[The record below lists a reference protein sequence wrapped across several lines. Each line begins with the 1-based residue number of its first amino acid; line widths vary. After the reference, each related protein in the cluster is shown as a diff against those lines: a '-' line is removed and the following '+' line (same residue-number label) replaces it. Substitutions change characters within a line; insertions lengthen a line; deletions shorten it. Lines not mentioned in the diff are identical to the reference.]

1 MPPVSIIV
9 PIYNSEDTIG
19 DCIRSIVDQSFADIE
34 IILVNDGSIDGSQQI
49 CDEYAQK
56 DARIRVFFQ
65 ENKGRSVA
73 RMNGFIHS
81 TGEWITF
88 VDSDDTLPRNAI
100 ELLYG
105 KANDNTDIVFGNGY
119 SLPNE
124 KRTVIPIDDFRH
136 LAIRAEGTIGV
147 PWGSMYRRTL
157 LSEYAFDVPRDIYNG
172 EDYIFWLRIV
182 FNTEKGVNIVYESVY
197 NKGEEHT
204 SNSFKWTSE
213 YCYKLNEYRK
223 NSIPSDQHEQYIP
236 DMLCDRLA
244 NMYSVAVDTPKK
256 EWENSEYFMEI
267 LHDMQSAGMKMPI
280 KKKIFFS
287 LPCRWM
293 RRLFSNMGEIIFN

>member
-1 MPPVSIIV
+1 MTQISVIV
-9 PIYNSEDTIG
+9 PIYNSEDTIKE
-19 DCIRSIVDQSFADIE
+19 CINSIVEQSFTDIE
-34 IILVNDGSIDGSQQI
+34 IILVNDGSTDNSGQI
-49 CDEYAQK
+49 CEEYSLQDK
-56 DARIRVFFQ
+56 RIKVINQ

-73 RMNGFIHS
+73 RLNGFLYS
-81 TGEWITF
+81 KGEWIAF
-88 VDSDDTLPRNAI
+88 VDSDDTLPSNALS
-100 ELLYG
+100 LLYN
-105 KANDNTDIVFGNGY
+105 KASDETDIVFGNGK
-119 SLPNE
+119 SINDDRE
-124 KRTVIPIDDFRH
+124 IIPIDDFRH
-136 LAIRAEGTIGV
+136 LAVRAEGTIGV
-147 PWGSMYRRTL
+147 PWGSLYRRKI
-157 LSEYAFDVPRDIYNG
+157 LSEYTFNVPREIYNG
-172 EDYIFWLRIV
+172 EDYIFWLRVI
-182 FNTEKGVNIVYESVY
+182 FNTEKPVYVVNESVY

-256 EWENSEYFMEI
+256 EWEDSEYYMEI